1 MKATYRGIWQI
12 AGPVIG
18 GSLAQNMVSLADTY
32 FLGRLGTI
40 PLAAGAIGALTFMV
54 LGFIGLGL
62 GSAIQILTARTLG
75 SQKPDQLPRYLW
87 SGSFI
92 AWFLGTLLALGIL
105 AGGEKLLSYL
115 LASPEVQKATLTYL
129 LYRCWELPAT
139 LSFWSARGFYA
150 GIARTRPTLYA
161 NALLAFLNLLLNAL
175 FVFVWQWDIRGIA
188 IASAI
193 SQYVATLFLYA
204 ILVTLPYRLPFTL
217 TLSPSFMRPLARLS
231 GPIIV
236 QNFIGMLGWL
246 LFFNLIEKMGSS
258 YIAAANITR
267 ALYSF
272 AMLPTWGFSTAV
284 STLVSYFYARHDPH
298 ALHTTLRRAL
308 TLSLS
313 INTLSMLLLLA
324 GSKVLP
330 GFFTQDTSLH
340 AQVQKDL
347 IVVGI
352 SLVWMVP
359 SVLFTSA
366 TIALGHTVFAMVI
379 EGLMIGVYLSYTYGL
394 FLAGV
399 TLTVLWTAEWMYWV
413 PTSIIF
419 GTYFYKQYKKIKV
432 SAGVL

>member
-1 MKATYRGIWQI
+1 MKATYRSVWQI

-18 GSLAQNMVSLADTY
+18 GSLAQNAVSLADTY

-54 LGFIGLGL
+54 LGFIGLGI
-62 GSAIQILTARTLG
+62 GSAIQILTARALG
-75 SQKPDQLPRYLW
+75 SQQPSQLPRLLW

-92 AWFLGTLLALGIL
+92 AWILGLLLSLGIS
-105 AGGEKLLSYL
+105 ARGEKLLRYL
-115 LASPEVQKATLTYL
+115 LASPEVQEATTIYL

-161 NALLAFLNLLLNAL
+161 NVLLALLNILLNFL

-204 ILVTLPYRLPFTL
+204 TLITLPYRLPFTL
-217 TLSPSFMRPLARLS
+217 VLSYGFVRPIIRLS

-272 AMLPTWGFSTAV
+272 SMLPTWGFSTAV
-284 STLVSYFYARHDPH
+284 STLVSYFYAQNNPQ
-298 ALHTTLRRAL
+298 ALSAALRRAL

-313 INTLSMLLLLA
+313 INTLSMLLLFM

-330 GFFTQDTSLH
+330 GFFTHDPLLH
-340 AQVQKDL
+340 NQVQRDL
-347 IVVGI
+347 IIVGI
-352 SLVWMVP
+352 SLVWMAP
-359 SVLFTSA
+359 SVLFTAA
-366 TIALGHTVFAMVI
+366 TIAMGHTIFAMVI
-379 EGLMIGVYLSYTYGL
+379 EGIMIAVYLGYTYGL
-394 FLAGV
+394 FLAHV
-399 TLTVLWTAEWMYWV
+399 TLTVLWTAEWVYWI